1 MVGTSSSSSSE
12 SEHLRIASE
21 VGTESILF
29 FSIKEAF
36 SQGDKCMRARSIL
49 KEECFMKD
57 EIITELV

>member
-1 MVGTSSSSSSE
+1 MVGISSFSLSE
-12 SEHLRIASE
+12 SEHLHIVSE

-49 KEECFMKD
+49 KEECFMK
-57 EIITELV
+57 EQM